1 MRPDSMCQE
10 NCMHNPAVRQG
21 LGLQESQAISSGI
34 PSLRHSCFRRGGS
47 PEIFVYPDILGH
59 FSYSGRVPVDSR
71 GRRVGSEKV
80 FRDYL
85 RDALSGLARENCRRD
100 VLMQYPCCHSP
111 RQGGKGKTGRPAQD
125 NRRFINA
132 VFWILRTGAPSGE
145 HPPLPL
151 RSGLFNS
158 HSPVIFL
165 YDAISRDFPLVLYQS
180 RDVDLV
186 ENGFLEFK
194 QWRGVATRYA
204 KNLSARFGP

>member
-1 MRPDSMCQE
+1 
-10 NCMHNPAVRQG
+10 MHNPAVRQG

-71 GRRVGSEKV
+71 GRRVRSEKV

-111 RQGGKGKTGRPAQD
+111 RQGGCSQSY
-125 NRRFINA
+125 RFALDYSTVIRLSFSYMMLFQEISLWCSTRVGMSMGLLRQCGFSELLPVSRAA
-132 VFWILRTGAPSGE
+132 VGAPSLWTAWIAQDRYV
-145 HPPLPL
+145 P
-151 RSGLFNS
+151 F
-158 HSPVIFL
+158 
-165 YDAISRDFPLVLYQS
+165 A
-180 RDVDLV
+180 
-186 ENGFLEFK
+186 
-194 QWRGVATRYA
+194 VA
-204 KNLSARFGP
+204 